1 MATTPRLLLLC
12 IGCLPALLAGE
23 QPLVPDLANPVM
35 IQRPPLEIDAG
46 DGWSR
51 QIRIPDLGAGQHPLL
66 ALRAYAQGGGG
77 CNYVLQVLLDGL
89 PLGESPLRRR
99 LLNKHPWFDP
109 PNTEFHFPWYDAQAS
124 KWMTMFGRGEPITWG
139 GTGRDT
145 EYLFDL
151 TGLVTPGHTA
161 KLELKHA
168 MPGLPAAIKKDRAP
182 LVVSEVRIGTLDS
195 EQVSRLRALVQ
206 DTASMHP
213 VPVRADL
220 PPGAVPGSRYYEL
233 EWSGRPESPPAQ
245 VAFDDL
251 AGWRGTA
258 GKDAEVT
265 LEASLDHLLW
275 RQQVAKLE
283 YLSEARATT
292 VFIQPPTPIEIAG
305 PFDAAS
311 MWLYADF
318 ERMKERHPHVTAH
331 LADSAGRDFT
341 VDLGTIHNS
350 HWVLLHGVLPQ
361 ALRKLV
367 RLPARFLGVSLSVGP
382 AKEKRRLYLES
393 IAFYER
399 KREPF
404 TRNTRPVDPTFPY
417 PGQGSLPAPPAG
429 LTASAQ
435 QDGEAMLF
443 KAVSEAGTLHYRIR
457 PDQGVLN
464 GISAKW
470 NGGPWFQPMAG
481 AGLKLD
487 AQPGRPA
494 AVVSAELRAQKL
506 VVRWNQGTE
515 WSAEYTLQGRT
526 LAVDVVCRGGTAEG
540 LRFGSVKGLPDARP
554 VEIPYLR
561 YGQGWC
567 TPVACGGG
575 LFVSVLPDWYHS
587 DCSMVNGSVPK
598 PDDGVGLM
606 VGTEYRPLT
615 DGRRN
620 DLKERVMVT
629 VSPEFADVLPSIPHP
644 PSPHM
649 ERLAPAMF
657 CMVGYLRP
665 NFLKTIKRYGI
676 DHVITCDFARFYVQ
690 DFAAGFAGRWR
701 PHPSLTLKQIRDYR
715 KTIKDL
721 GYLFGAYSDIRDWF
735 PLNEFWDENCVSLD
749 SQGDLVEGWYGNF
762 RTKPN
767 YLPVLARLVGE
778 KVREHYPPDS
788 VYMDTHTCV
797 GLKACDYE
805 AGVPGAGK
813 ARDQVLFNADCIMET
828 KKYYGTVMSEAAYRW
843 LYAGVADMDYGSL
856 FMGRAADTI
865 PPLVDFDLLK
875 IHPLNLATMM
885 GYGPSIFFGRDPD
898 KLRAIYSDSGEGI
911 GPIEFHKYIS
921 ASLAYGH
928 MAMTGYS
935 YMPSLS
941 RLIHLYAL
949 MQGIQTEYLLDTVV
963 EIAYHNGTAFVPTSR
978 ALLDDT
984 QKLGRVRVRYSKG
997 LTVIVNYGETSWRTG
1012 GYELPP
1018 FGWLITK
1025 PDSILAFSALQN
1037 GSRVD
1042 YVRCPDYIYLNTG
1055 KQTAIV
1061 EALEVQGAVWL
1072 KREGPAWRLI
1082 PCGNLGRWETFPPPG
1097 LPDFQKDLRLTTI
1110 PADRGCG
1117 RISIDTRELLG
1128 KSPDRVAVKPR
1139 NDSGAPAMGQ
1149 PRPSALAGKLVFTPS
1164 AAVSSYLLQ

>member
-23 QPLVPDLANPVM
+23 QPTVPDLATPVV
-35 IQRPPLEIDAG
+35 IQRAPLEIDAG

-124 KWMTMFGRGEPITWG
+124 KWMTMFGREEPITWG

-168 MPGLPAAIKKDRAP
+168 MPGLPAAIKRDRAP
-182 LVVSEVRIGTLDS
+182 LVVSKGRIGTLDT

-233 EWSGRPESPPAQ
+233 EWSKRPESPPAQ

-265 LEASLDHLLW
+265 LDASLDHLLW
-275 RQQVAKLE
+275 RRQVAKLE

-367 RLPARFLGVSLSVGP
+367 RLPARFLGVSLGVGP

-470 NGGPWFQPMAG
+470 NG
-481 AGLKLD
+481 
-487 AQPGRPA
+487 
-494 AVVSAELRAQKL
+494 
-506 VVRWNQGTE
+506 
-515 WSAEYTLQGRT
+515 
-526 LAVDVVCRGGTAEG
+526 
-540 LRFGSVKGLPDARP
+540 
-554 VEIPYLR
+554 
-561 YGQGWC
+561 
-567 TPVACGGG
+567 
-575 LFVSVLPDWYHS
+575 
-587 DCSMVNGSVPK
+587 
-598 PDDGVGLM
+598 
-606 VGTEYRPLT
+606 
-615 DGRRN
+615 
-620 DLKERVMVT
+620 
-629 VSPEFADVLPSIPHP
+629 
-644 PSPHM
+644 
-649 ERLAPAMF
+649 
-657 CMVGYLRP
+657 
-665 NFLKTIKRYGI
+665 
-676 DHVITCDFARFYVQ
+676 
-690 DFAAGFAGRWR
+690 
-701 PHPSLTLKQIRDYR
+701 
-715 KTIKDL
+715 
-721 GYLFGAYSDIRDWF
+721 
-735 PLNEFWDENCVSLD
+735 
-749 SQGDLVEGWYGNF
+749 
-762 RTKPN
+762 
-767 YLPVLARLVGE
+767 
-778 KVREHYPPDS
+778 
-788 VYMDTHTCV
+788 
-797 GLKACDYE
+797 
-805 AGVPGAGK
+805 
-813 ARDQVLFNADCIMET
+813 
-828 KKYYGTVMSEAAYRW
+828 
-843 LYAGVADMDYGSL
+843 
-856 FMGRAADTI
+856 
-865 PPLVDFDLLK
+865 
-875 IHPLNLATMM
+875 
-885 GYGPSIFFGRDPD
+885 
-898 KLRAIYSDSGEGI
+898 
-911 GPIEFHKYIS
+911 
-921 ASLAYGH
+921 
-928 MAMTGYS
+928 
-935 YMPSLS
+935 
-941 RLIHLYAL
+941 
-949 MQGIQTEYLLDTVV
+949 
-963 EIAYHNGTAFVPTSR
+963 
-978 ALLDDT
+978 
-984 QKLGRVRVRYSKG
+984 
-997 LTVIVNYGETSWRTG
+997 
-1012 GYELPP
+1012 
-1018 FGWLITK
+1018 
-1025 PDSILAFSALQN
+1025 
-1037 GSRVD
+1037 
-1042 YVRCPDYIYLNTG
+1042 
-1055 KQTAIV
+1055 
-1061 EALEVQGAVWL
+1061 
-1072 KREGPAWRLI
+1072 
-1082 PCGNLGRWETFPPPG
+1082 
-1097 LPDFQKDLRLTTI
+1097 
-1110 PADRGCG
+1110 
-1117 RISIDTRELLG
+1117 
-1128 KSPDRVAVKPR
+1128 
-1139 NDSGAPAMGQ
+1139 
-1149 PRPSALAGKLVFTPS
+1149 
-1164 AAVSSYLLQ
+1164 